1 MKKILVA
8 ILLLLVL
15 AAPVYCLAQEEDF
28 PKYEDDILRYKDPIL
43 AGALSWYVPG
53 LGQIYAGSIFKGVT
67 FMAVEFAL
75 LYGTIISIAEIELGV
90 TGGFTL
96 GFKIKGKGSDV
107 TSAERTTAIV
117 LGTTL
122 IVVHFI
128 NIVDAVNTT
137 RRHNIDIDQKIRPEV
152 NYDPEMKVYNLGI
165 SGHF

>member
-1 MKKILVA
+1 MKSILVA
-8 ILLLLVL
+8 VLLLSLI
-15 AAPVYCLAQEEDF
+15 AAPVYSLAQQEDF
-28 PKYEDDILRYKDPIL
+28 QKNEEEIPKFKDPIL

-75 LYGTIISIAEIELGV
+75 LYGTIISVAEIELGV

-96 GFKIKGKGSDV
+96 GFEIKGKGSDI

-137 RRHNIDIDQKIRPEV
+137 RRFNRAIDQKIRPDV
-152 NYDPEMKVYNLGI
+152 NYDPELRSYSLGV

>member
-1 MKKILVA
+1 MKRILVA

-15 AAPVYCLAQEEDF
+15 AAPVYSLAQEEDF
-28 PKYEDDILRYKDPIL
+28 PKYEEDILRYKDPIL

-53 LGQIYAGSIFKGVT
+53 LGQFYAGSIFKGVT
-67 FMAVEFAL
+67 FMVVEFGL
-75 LYGTIISIAEIELGV
+75 LYGTLISIAEIELGV

-96 GFKIKGKGSDV
+96 GIEIKGKGSDV
-107 TSAERTTAIV
+107 TSTERTTAIV

-137 RRHNIDIDQKIRPEV
+137 RKYNREIDQKIRADV
-152 NYDPEMKVYNLGI
+152 NYDPEMKSYNFGI